1 MDVPKEHCKE
11 VVNKHHPIMN
21 TDSCNT
27 RSHEICDKPLEKIH
41 EVVKHDNDPEADQEG
56 NTSAALTEGAKENI
70 SNKWTKPAHYHPL
83 PVTKPHINDVEDEDS
98 SDEENDEPPVT
109 MGEFKT
115 QPDKPRIIDV
125 EDRDNNEKETDE
137 PPTPM
142 CEFGKSPVKPQI
154 IDMDDD
160 DSFDE
165 ESEKVRPIC

>member
-1 MDVPKEHCKE
+1 MTRTVLTDVP
-11 VVNKHHPIMN
+11 V
-21 TDSCNT
+21 D
-27 RSHEICDKPLEKIH
+27 
-41 EVVKHDNDPEADQEG
+41 
-56 NTSAALTEGAKENI
+56 
-70 SNKWTKPAHYHPL
+70 KPAHYYPF
-83 PVTKPHINDVEDEDS
+83 PVTKPHRNDVEDEDS

-109 MGEFKT
+109 MCEFKT

-160 DSFDE
+160 DSVDKE
-165 ESEKVRPIC
+165 EKEYGNRNAVIAQAVVANNDTES